1 MLLDSNRVS
10 CTRSVPIAG
19 SDISRLVDEI
29 TYKKATE
36 AHDDITQSAIL
47 GPFFRHDHPIRE
59 KGATI
64 TFDTPEDGQIVYMHG
79 IVTDA
84 KTKKP
89 LANAEIDVWQA
100 STNGMCARR
109 HISEIEY

>member
-1 MLLDSNRVS
+1 MARSNA
-10 CTRSVPIAG
+10 T
-19 SDISRLVDEI
+19 RLVDEI

-36 AHDDITQSAIL
+36 AHDEITQSAIL

-79 IVTDA
+79 VVTDA

-100 STNGMCARR
+100 STNGTCTWQL
-109 HISEIEY
+109 ISKVGD